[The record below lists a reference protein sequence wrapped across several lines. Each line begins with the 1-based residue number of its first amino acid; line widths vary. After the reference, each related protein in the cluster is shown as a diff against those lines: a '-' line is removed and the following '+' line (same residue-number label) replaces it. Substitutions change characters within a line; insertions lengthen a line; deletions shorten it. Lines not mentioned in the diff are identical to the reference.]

1 MSETPTLETTFLK
14 NLWDA
19 REAAALAAKPLE
31 LLRYRSNLLGA
42 DLRITNFG
50 GGNTSSKFDL
60 PDPLTGEPRRVMA
73 VKGSGGD
80 LASIGASGFAVLYM
94 DKLNDL
100 VGRYRGEA
108 HEDEMVGYYPLCA
121 FGENRVAASIDTAL
135 HAFLPFPHVDH
146 LHPDWAIALAA
157 SANGQQKLDEFNKK
171 YGRRIAWVPW
181 QRPGFELALMLRKA
195 VEANPGCDGIVLGG
209 HGLFTWGET
218 QEEAYLSSIKTIDQM
233 GEFVQDHG
241 QRAGSPLFGGA
252 TAKTAANRAA
262 LVNGILPYLRGAV
275 SSNRRVIAHY
285 DGGEDAIAFANA
297 KWAESLCQMG
307 TSCPDHFLRTR
318 ISPLYVPF
326 DAATDALA
334 ALKAR
339 IAERLVQYRQDY
351 ATYYKA
357 HALPDSPALR
367 DSNPSVVVIPGLGLF
382 GFGKDKRE
390 ARITSEFFVNAI
402 HVMSGANALGAA
414 AADKA
419 KGAPPQARHP
429 GQAADFKSFE
439 NYVALPRSEA
449 FKIEDWALEEAK
461 LQRMPPEREFSRKIV
476 VVVGGASGIGREV
489 ALQIAKRGGHVVV
502 ADMNV
507 ASAEEAA
514 KEAAGLSSKEMVLA
528 TALDLTSR
536 DSIAAAFRA
545 TVDRFGGIDAIVN
558 TAAIYPTPAP
568 GTPPEETWAKAMH
581 VNVTSNYVLA
591 DEAAKILKDQGLAAS
606 IVLTS
611 SANAVVPKFG
621 SEPYDVSK
629 AAINHLIRELAMG
642 LGPLVRVNGIAPATV
657 VAGSAMFP
665 KDRVMVSLKKYEIA
679 FDESESVESLRS
691 KLAEFYA
698 RRTITRRPILPV
710 DCANAICWLAGDQ
723 SAKTTGHVIPVDGGL
738 PEAFLQ
744 VAHGRHGNLTRS
756 HAKHPK
762 IAKRPYRKGLVF
774 FAVFGSSRPSCEVCR
789 EADRSLPRRHL
800 HQPIVRVDVV
810 DGFRRDELVLDEDG
824 GRNRPP
830 VQDVERDGH
839 DFGAV
844 LLGKIRHRADEAGA
858 HLAQFGASFR

>member
-1 MSETPTLETTFLK
+1 VSETPTLETTFLK

-19 REAAALAAKPLE
+19 REASALEARPLE

-60 PDPLTGEPRRVMA
+60 PDPLTGEPRLVMA

-157 SANGQQKLDEFNKK
+157 SANGKQKLDEFNKK

-195 VEANPGCDGIVLGG
+195 VDATPGCDGIVLGG

-218 QEEAYLSSIKTIDQM
+218 QQEAYLNSIKTIDQM
-233 GEFVQDHG
+233 GEFVQDHAK
-241 QRAGSPLFGGA
+241 RAGRPLFGGA
-252 TAKTAANRAA
+252 SAATAAGREA

-326 DAATDALA
+326 DGAADGLP
-334 ALKAR
+334 ALKTR

-351 ATYYKA
+351 AAYYKA
-357 HALPDSPALR
+357 HALADSPALR

-414 AADKA
+414 SADQA
-419 KGAPPQARHP
+419 KGDPPQARHAT
-429 GQAADFKSFE
+429 QASDFKSFE

-449 FKIEDWALEEAK
+449 FKIEYWALEEAK

-476 VVVGGASGIGREV
+476 VVIGGASGIGREV

-514 KEAAGLSSKEMVLA
+514 KAAAALSSKEMVLA
-528 TALDLTSR
+528 AALDLTSR
-536 DSIAAAFRA
+536 ESIAAAFRA

-558 TAAIYPTPAP
+558 TAAIYPTPVP
-568 GTPPEETWAKAMH
+568 GTPPEDTWAKAMH

-665 KDRVMVSLKKYEIA
+665 KDRVMVSLKKYEIP
-679 FDESESVESLRS
+679 FEESESVESLRS

-698 RRTITRRPILPV
+698 RRTITRRPILPA

-738 PEAFLQ
+738 PEAFL
-744 VAHGRHGNLTRS
+744 R
-756 HAKHPK
+756 
-762 IAKRPYRKGLVF
+762 
-774 FAVFGSSRPSCEVCR
+774 
-789 EADRSLPRRHL
+789 
-800 HQPIVRVDVV
+800 
-810 DGFRRDELVLDEDG
+810 
-824 GRNRPP
+824 
-830 VQDVERDGH
+830 
-839 DFGAV
+839 
-844 LLGKIRHRADEAGA
+844 
-858 HLAQFGASFR
+858 